1 MKIIQKAIT
10 TQQAM
15 YKFKARIHKKL
26 KNKEILG
33 LFEASVNRGQTPDA
47 KSFFI
52 LIKFLSSKQAASSV
66 LFF

>member
-1 MKIIQKAIT
+1 M
-10 TQQAM
+10 
-15 YKFKARIHKKL
+15 

-66 LFF
+66 LFFDNYGS